1 MKNISTAAML
11 AVLASF
17 TTGCVSTPPT
27 LAPNAEGETFVD
39 AIAMTCNAPY
49 QLTRDCNPV
58 RGPGAKLEIAGI
70 EMKIAGSEDGK
81 LIVLSAGSALD
92 RRGEGANEA
101 YRLVE
106 TVLSEHQVQV
116 TRLVPLVSANI
127 LKGYAI
133 TTDIPAYGKFEP
145 YRQ

>member
-1 MKNISTAAML
+1 MKKTPIAAIL
-11 AVLASF
+11 AVFAGL

-27 LAPNAEGETFVD
+27 LVSGAEGEPFVD
-39 AIAMTCNAPY
+39 AIAMTCDTPY
-49 QLTRDCNPV
+49 ELTRDCRPV
-58 RGPGAKLEIAGI
+58 RGPGAALEIAGV
-70 EMKIAGSEDGK
+70 EMKIAGSDDGR
-81 LIVLSAGSALD
+81 LIVLYAGSVWD

-106 TVLSEHQVQV
+106 TVLSEHHIQV

-127 LKGYAI
+127 LKGYVI
-133 TTDIPAYGKFEP
+133 TTDIPAYEVLEL